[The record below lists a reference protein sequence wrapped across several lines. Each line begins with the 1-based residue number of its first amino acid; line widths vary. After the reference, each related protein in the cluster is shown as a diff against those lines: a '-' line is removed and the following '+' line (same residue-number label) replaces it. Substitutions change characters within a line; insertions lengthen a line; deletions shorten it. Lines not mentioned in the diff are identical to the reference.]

1 MAKGNMPII
10 NNPEPKFIYN
20 DNMEKQF
27 GTGPQSTG
35 NYWYGDETFANQRA
49 INEGVGFSN

>member
-1 MAKGNMPII
+1 MPII

>member
-1 MAKGNMPII
+1 MPAI
-10 NNPEPKFIYN
+10 NQSQTKYVYD

-27 GTGPQSTG
+27 GTTPQQPTR

-49 INEGVGFSN
+49 INEGVGVSN